1 MINFDPSKVTFKKIK
16 LKSVNS
22 MSGSIQVVDETITDK
37 EKTYKM
43 ECHNSIT
50 RMFKKIYGITFFTV
64 PFECAIMM
72 YDGNVIALEKATFN
86 ERFHQGV
93 SGIVEWIPTMESTFR
108 KVQSLMQA
116 EFEWFFDG
124 SYLYSFYD
132 TSDNA
137 VANGKHLSATGNF
150 RQLSAQSIHISY
162 IGFSDDVYVESR
174 NCLAYVANNGQYSI
188 STPVWK
194 ALGGIGQNKL
204 KSNDNYIGLATQ
216 FDNVDNNL
224 MVNLQFAIVAGISL
238 TKQFGYQSIEPLQ
251 LPRLMV
257 QLRTVNLQQIPTEV
271 KQTFDIGLSFT
282 QAMAWLLGINR
293 SVTTYD
299 EMITLKKL
307 FRYLSTNGI
316 FSKQELRNI
325 VKGEG
330 AIPLIDLATHEA

>member
-1 MINFDPSKVTFKKIK
+1 MIKFDPSKVEFKKIK

-22 MSGSIQVVDETITDK
+22 MAGSIQVVDETITDK

-50 RMFKKIYGITFFTV
+50 RLFKNTYKITFFTV
-64 PFECAIMM
+64 PFECAVML
-72 YDGNVIALEKATFN
+72 YDGNIIALEKATFN
-86 ERFHQGV
+86 ERVHEGV
-93 SGIVEWIPTMESTFR
+93 SGTVEWTPTMERVYRT
-108 KVQSLMQA
+108 VQSLMRT
-116 EFEWFFDG
+116 ECEWFFDG
-124 SYLYSFYD
+124 CYLYSFYD
-132 TSDNA
+132 TLDNA
-137 VANGKHLSATGNF
+137 VAKGKYLSATGNF
-150 RQLSAQSIHISY
+150 RSLSAQSIHISY
-162 IGFSDDVYVESR
+162 IGFTDNVYVEGR

-194 ALGGIGQNKL
+194 TLGGIGQNKL
-204 KSNDNYIGLATQ
+204 KSNEDYIGLSTQ

-224 MVNLQFAIVAGISL
+224 MVNLQFAIVAGINL

-271 KQTFDIGLSFT
+271 KQTFDIGLSFS

-316 FSKQELRNI
+316 FSKQELQNI

-330 AIPLIDLATHEA
+330 ELPLLDLATYEI